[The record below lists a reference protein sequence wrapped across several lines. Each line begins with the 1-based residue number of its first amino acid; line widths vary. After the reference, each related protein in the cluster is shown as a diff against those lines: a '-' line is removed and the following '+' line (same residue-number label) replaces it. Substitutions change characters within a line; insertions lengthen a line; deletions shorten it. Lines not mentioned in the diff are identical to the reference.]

1 MMYIQDMMEAG
12 RGREKRGGHVA
23 GTSMYKFDSVGTGQS
38 HEEEYTEVFLLEVKV
53 VEWSLNL
60 SDLKA

>member
-1 MMYIQDMMEAG
+1 
-12 RGREKRGGHVA
+12 
-23 GTSMYKFDSVGTGQS
+23 MYKFDSVGTGQS